1 LNEVIVIV
9 NVPVRIIVI
18 VNVRII
24 VIVNV
29 SVIVEEALSS
39 LIKKKRK
46 RFGHIILK
54 MYFCS
59 AKKKADGESL
69 VKI

>member
-1 LNEVIVIV
+1 M
-9 NVPVRIIVI
+9 RIIF
-18 VNVRII
+18 ND
-24 VIVNV
+24 NA
-29 SVIVEEALSS
+29 IVEEALA